1 MEEFEYH
8 GCKIIF
14 EVIHEDKGYIGKGKL
29 MYKEEGQCEEGHL
42 TGDHK
47 STKEAAHE
55 SIMKKFRNFA
65 QVGVATEFPDQ
76 GFKYNKDLLD

>member
-14 EVIHEDKGYIGKGKL
+14 EVIDENEGYIGKGKII
-29 MYKEEGQCEEGHL
+29 YKEEGQCEEGHL
-42 TGDHK
+42 TGEHQ
-47 STKEAAHE
+47 STKEAAYE

-65 QVGVATEFPDQ
+65 QVGVAADFSEQ
-76 GFKYNKDLLD
+76 GNKYNKDLLD